1 MDMLGVLEKWNFWTR
16 PNDKAGLRRVITG
29 DVSKFIK
36 DKQIVTL
43 TGIRRSGKSTIM
55 YQVMDELVKKGS
67 DPKDILY
74 VNFEDPFFAKSGLEI
89 LDAVYKAYREGVNP
103 DRYPYLFLDEIQNIE
118 LWERWVRTK
127 NELAEAKIFI
137 TGSSAKLL
145 SSEVASA
152 LTGRNVNFKVWPLSF
167 REYLSFGGVEM
178 GSDTLAVLSK
188 KTKIR
193 SLLKKYLQWGG
204 FPEVTKEK
212 DDEKKE
218 IILKQY
224 FEDILFR
231 DVVQRHEIRD
241 VHRLRALAVTYL
253 TNVSGLSSYNNLRK
267 TLGAPLDVI
276 SNYTSYLSESFL
288 LSEMPRFSFKLKEQM
303 IAPKKIY
310 CTDSGMRNCIAF
322 RFMEDIAKLAEN
334 CVYNFL
340 SMSGNELYYHKG
352 KQEADFVVKK
362 GTKISQ
368 IVQVSYAS
376 GKVPERE
383 AKASREAMDAYGLKN
398 AIIITDDIEEDVVE
412 KDYEINMV
420 PMWKYLLCP
429 LFC

>member
-1 MDMLGVLEKWNFWTR
+1 MLNILEKWNFWTK
-16 PNDKAGLRRVITG
+16 PNNKAGIRRRVTD

-36 DKQIVTL
+36 NKQVVTL

-55 YQVMDELVKKGS
+55 YQIMDELVKNGV

-74 VNFEDPFFAKSGLEI
+74 VNFEDPFFAKTGDLKI
-89 LDAVYKAYREGVNP
+89 LDDVYQTYRESVNP
-103 DRYPYLFLDEIQNIE
+103 DRPPYLFLDEIQNIE

-127 NELAEAKIFI
+127 NELGEAKIFI

-167 REYLSFGGVEM
+167 REFLTFNGLEMEKDSLSI
-178 GSDTLAVLSK
+178 LSK

-193 SLLKKYLQWGG
+193 SLLKKYLKWGG
-204 FPEVTKEK
+204 FPETTKEK

-231 DVVQRHEIRD
+231 DIVQRHEIRD
-241 VHRLRALAVTYL
+241 VHRLKALAVTYL
-253 TNVSGLSSYNNLRK
+253 TNISALSSYNNLKK

-276 SNYTSYLSESFL
+276 ANYTSYLAESFL
-288 LSEMPRFSFKLKEQM
+288 ISEMPKFSFKLKEQQM
-303 IAPKKIY
+303 SPKKVY

-322 RFMEDIAKLAEN
+322 RFMEDLAKLAEN
-334 CVYNFL
+334 SVYSFL
-340 SMSGNELYYHKG
+340 SMAGNEIYYHKG
-352 KQEADFVVKK
+352 GQETDFVIKK
-362 GTKISQ
+362 GMKISDV
-368 IVQVSYAS
+368 IQVSYALN
-376 GKVPERE
+376 VLPQRE
-383 AKASREAMDAYGLKN
+383 LSAIEEALQVYGLKRGVVV
-398 AIIITDDIEEDVVE
+398 TDDIEKEA
-412 KDYEINMV
+412 KAGHFNITLI
-420 PMWKYLLCP
+420 PLWKYLLE
-429 LFC
+429 